1 MHLHLTLIRTLAA
14 AAVCLAATVAPAAGT
29 PKTICTIT
37 VNSADEKE
45 TFRRHLPPGDY
56 RFVELVERGRKNWLA
71 SACEQKISCDALI
84 ISGHFD
90 GGDEFYSDRVDA
102 NESLSVDEMERA
114 SCSNS
119 CPGVFANLKDVYLF
133 GCNTLKPE
141 PHQTASAEIV
151 RALLR
156 SGHSP
161 QEAAQIAA
169 NLGQQHA
176 NSNRDKMREI
186 FRGVPVIYGFSSKAP
201 LGRSAGP
208 VLDKYFQS
216 APVGEIGS
224 GKVSSRLLALFAPV
238 SMTSTS
244 GLTDSD
250 PLTSVRADA
259 CNFADD
265 RLSTP
270 QKIGFMHR
278 MLGRDMAEVRMN
290 LDLLE
295 HFVAGMSPAQAVEKR
310 TVAAF
315 ALIANDSAARGRY
328 LEFARDTDEPGIRVR
343 MMALA
348 RKLGWLTPAQEEA
361 EFLRMLSDR
370 VARGLVGRTEVA
382 LACERDRSIGNDA
395 AAMQPLAT
403 AVLKSSNVAQAAALA
418 CLGNLEAH
426 ARVVRAAAS
435 ANTDDIAI
443 AQDYFRRRP
452 LTRTADLR
460 TIATAVARMPAAPSQ
475 VRALETLSQQSIS
488 DPETLRAL
496 ADLFPLAKSI
506 DVQRAIAA
514 ILIRSDHRLLG
525 EAALARSLRQYR
537 IKSPNGEDVIDAL
550 LRVLGPS

>member
-1 MHLHLTLIRTLAA
+1 MHSHVLTIRTLAI
-14 AAVCLAATVAPAAGT
+14 AAVCLAATLATAAGT

-37 VNSADEKE
+37 VNSPDEKE

-90 GGDEFYSDRVDA
+90 GGDEFYSDRVDT
-102 NESLSVDEMERA
+102 NESLSVEEMERA

-119 CPGVFANLKDVYLF
+119 CPGVFANLKEVYLF

-141 PHQTASAEIV
+141 PHQSASAEIV
-151 RALLR
+151 RALIR
-156 SGHSP
+156 SGHS
-161 QEAAQIAA
+161 QSDAAQIAA
-169 NLGQQHA
+169 ALGQQHA

-208 VLDKYFQS
+208 VLDRYFRN
-216 APVGEIGS
+216 APTGEIGS
-224 GKVSSRLLALFAPV
+224 GKASSKLLGLFAPV
-238 SMTSTS
+238 SMTVTS

-250 PLTSVRADA
+250 SLASVRADA

-265 RLSTP
+265 RHSP
-270 QKIGFMHR
+270 AQKVGFLHE

-295 HFVAGMSPAQAVEKR
+295 HFVAGMSPAQVVERR
-310 TVAAF
+310 TAAAF
-315 ALIANDSAARGRY
+315 AQIASDTTMRGRY
-328 LEFARDTDEPGIRVR
+328 LEFARDTDEPAIRVR

-348 RKLGWLTPAQEEA
+348 RKLGWLTPAQEDA

-370 VARGLVGRTEVA
+370 VARGLVGRTEVG
-382 LACERDRSIGNDA
+382 LACERGNSIEND

-418 CLGNLEAH
+418 CLGNTEAH
-426 ARVVRAAAS
+426 ARVVRAVTSTNA
-435 ANTDDIAI
+435 DDIAV
-443 AQDYFRRRP
+443 AQDYLRHRP

-460 TIATAVARMPAAPSQ
+460 AIASAVAKMPASASQ
-475 VRALETLSQQSIS
+475 VRALETLSQQRIS
-488 DPETLRAL
+488 DPETLRAI
-496 ADLFPLAKSI
+496 AGLFPLAKSI
-506 DVQRAIAA
+506 AIQRAIAA
-514 ILIRSDHRLLG
+514 ILIRSDHRVLG
-525 EAALARSLRQYR
+525 EADLARSLKQYR
-537 IKSPNGEDVIDAL
+537 IKSPDGEDVIDAL
-550 LRVLGPS
+550 LRVLRSG